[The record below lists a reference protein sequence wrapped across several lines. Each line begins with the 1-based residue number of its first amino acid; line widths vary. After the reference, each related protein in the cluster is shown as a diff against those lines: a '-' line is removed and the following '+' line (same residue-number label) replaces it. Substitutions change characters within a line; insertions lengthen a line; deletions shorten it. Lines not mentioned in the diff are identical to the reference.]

1 VKGRRPDQ
9 WLHDYLDGRLSAE
22 EQAQAEARIREDS
35 ELGRRVA
42 AWRKIGNA
50 LREDSAELSP
60 GFHTRAR
67 ARFEQSLKPRR
78 GFGRR
83 LFSWEAAGLAAAM
96 VLAVALFLPELM
108 QDGLPSHSPARQADA
123 ATPLAEGAPPKAE
136 AFAPE
141 PAGEAASDAK
151 HRAPAPLAKP
161 VRAADAPGSRLRAS
175 AGPVVTAVN
184 AVPLPGGTPAP
195 QGLHV
200 IDDRST
206 WDAWLA
212 GPAGTALSRLGGYG
226 PGRRLVLVGRPG
238 GIDCSTV
245 TVSRLRNEYRVA
257 FHDGGGA
264 ASGCAFVLSDA
275 DGIAVVLE
283 RPGAGG
289 GR

>member
-1 VKGRRPDQ
+1 MKGRRPDQ

-67 ARFEQSLKPRR
+67 ARFEQSLEPRR

-123 ATPLAEGAPPKAE
+123 ATPLAEGAPPKAVATEDAE
-136 AFAPE
+136 AFTPE
-141 PAGEAASDAK
+141 PAGEAASDADATGAREMK
-151 HRAPAPLAKP
+151 HRAS
-161 VRAADAPGSRLRAS
+161 AA
-175 AGPVVTAVN
+175 PVVTAVN